1 MKKIK
6 FKMSFI
12 VLLLIT
18 FTIVLGAC
26 SSKTDTK
33 ALENSKKVV
42 DEGTPQKGG
51 NATIAY
57 ETDVA
62 NFDPIKASGGI
73 NFPLLFPVYDT
84 LIHFSPDLEPQPGL
98 AVSWKYSNDST
109 LILTLRENV
118 KFHDGT
124 PFNAEAVKFNIDRI
138 NSDKSMLTD
147 LKNIISVKVIDEKTV
162 QLNLKQPDSSILLAL
177 SDQAGMMV
185 SPTAVEKNGESYSQH
200 PIGTGPFKMSRH
212 VPNGEIV
219 YEANKEYWDK
229 DLPYLDKMTVKIMP
243 EETTRIN
250 ALKSGEVDFAENIS
264 PGTVSSLVND
274 KNLKV
279 LQEIS
284 LPFKMLY
291 LNDAKAPLD
300 NKAVRQ
306 AINFGIDREA
316 LIKAI
321 NFGIGEP
328 AYQPFPK
335 AYWAANKD
343 LKINYDPEKA
353 KQILKEAG
361 INKVS
366 FTLVH
371 HSMAYDQRVAEAIKS
386 QLAEIGI
393 EVKLQ
398 AMEQQAALANFWD
411 EKKANS
417 FLGRWSARPD
427 PQITMK
433 ALYSSG
439 SYYNTGHTTA
449 EIDKLIAEA
458 GKTYD
463 QEKRAKLYRQ
473 ISEKAILEEAIGIP
487 LFFTPR
493 TAIMNQ
499 SLKGYVPNKLE
510 KPVFSTLWK
519 KE

>member
-1 MKKIK
+1 MIP
-6 FKMSFI
+6 F
-12 VLLLIT
+12 LLAFTLI
-18 FTIVLGAC
+18 LGAC
-26 SSKTDTK
+26 SSKTETQV
-33 ALENSKKVV
+33 AEGAGEEVE
-42 DEGTPQKGG
+42 EGTPQKGG
-51 NATIAY
+51 HATIAY

-73 NFPLLFPVYDT
+73 NFPLLLPVYDT
-84 LIHFSPDLEPQPGL
+84 LIRFSPELEPEPGL
-98 AVSWKYSNDST
+98 AESWEYADDTT

-124 PFNAEAVKFNIDRI
+124 PFDAAAVKFNIERV
-138 NSDKSMLTD
+138 NSDESMLTD
-147 LKNIISVKVIDEKTV
+147 LANIESVEEIDEKTV
-162 QLNLKQPDSSILLAL
+162 KLNLKQADSSILLAL

-185 SPTAVEKNGESYSQH
+185 SPTAVQENKENYSEQ
-200 PIGTGPFKMSRH
+200 PIGTGPFKMANH

-219 YEANKEYWDK
+219 YEANEEYWDEK
-229 DLPYLDKMTVKIMP
+229 LPYLDKMTVKIMQD
-243 EETTRIN
+243 ETTRIN

-264 PGTVSSLVND
+264 PGTVSSLKND
-274 KNLKV
+274 QSLNV
-279 LQEIS
+279 VQEIS

-291 LNDAKAPLD
+291 LNSSKGPLD

-306 AINFGIDREA
+306 AINFGIDRET
-316 LIKAI
+316 LIKAL

-335 AYWAANKD
+335 EYWAANKD
-343 LKINYDPEKA
+343 LKIDYDPEKA
-353 KQILKEAG
+353 KQILKDAG
-361 INKVS
+361 IDNVS
-366 FTLVH
+366 FSLVH
-371 HSMAYDQRVAEAIKS
+371 HSMAYDQRLAEAIKS

-393 EVKLQ
+393 EVDLQ

-417 FLGRWSARPD
+417 FLGRWSSRPD
-427 PQITMK
+427 PQITVK
-433 ALYSSG
+433 ALYASG
-439 SYYNTGHTTA
+439 SYYNTGHTTE

-463 QEKRAKLYRQ
+463 QEERAKLYME
-473 ISEKAILEEAIGIP
+473 INEKANLEEAIGIP

-493 TAIMNQ
+493 SAIMNQ
-499 SLKGYVPNKLE
+499 SLKGYVPNKLD
-510 KPVFSTLWK
+510 KPIFSTLWK